1 MTLSRFFLAG
11 VTVVTLLSTHVV
23 QVRAQDDDP
32 YVPAQVVLRLNSA
45 SDLAAVTG
53 AFNLTVIDQFG
64 SRPIYQLRIDDGALP
79 PAKAEALRLDSRVL
93 YAEPNYIGTIPE
105 GIGRKDPW
113 VIGGGS
119 SGAGS
124 QWATGA
130 LRLNEAHAVSRGAG
144 ATVAVIDTGIDP
156 THPDFAGRL
165 VAGYDFVND
174 DSDPREEGSRA
185 NFGYG
190 HGTHVAG
197 LIALAAPEANIMP
210 IRALDP
216 DGNGNLWVLAEALV
230 FALDP
235 DGNPATPDSV
245 DVINLSL
252 GTLRETDLLEDL
264 IDDATCSDDDDVENQ
279 DRCNQTGGTVV
290 VAAAGNLGT
299 ETPMYPAAEQVTG
312 LLSVAAS
319 GANRQLASFSS
330 RGPWVNVAAP
340 GEQIVSA
347 VPGGQQATWNG
358 TSMAAPFVAGG
369 AALLRSQNQTATASE
384 VAQTLSTA
392 TSPLCGTTLRA
403 IDLAA
408 ALGASPT
415 PDAPRCRLHLTQLN
429 R

>member
-1 MTLSRFFLAG
+1 
-11 VTVVTLLSTHVV
+11 
-23 QVRAQDDDP
+23 
-32 YVPAQVVLRLNSA
+32 
-45 SDLAAVTG
+45 
-53 AFNLTVIDQFG
+53 
-64 SRPIYQLRIDDGALP
+64 
-79 PAKAEALRLDSRVL
+79 
-93 YAEPNYIGTIPE
+93 
-105 GIGRKDPW
+105 
-113 VIGGGS
+113 
-119 SGAGS
+119 
-124 QWATGA
+124 
-130 LRLNEAHAVSRGAG
+130 LNEAHAVSRGAG
-144 ATVAVIDTGIDP
+144 TTVAVIDTGIDP

-174 DSDPREEGSRA
+174 DSDPREEGSQA

-216 DGNGNLWVLAEALV
+216 DGNGNLWVLAEALL

-235 DGNPATPDSV
+235 DGDPATPDSV

-264 IDDATCSDDDDVENQ
+264 IDDATCSDDDDNVENQ
-279 DRCNQTGGTVV
+279 DRCTQTGGTIV

-319 GANRQLASFSS
+319 TASRELARFSS
-330 RGPWVNVAAP
+330 RGPWVSVAAP
-340 GEQIVSA
+340 GEQIISA
-347 VPGGQQATWNG
+347 VPGGQRATWNG

-369 AALLRSQNQTATASE
+369 AALLRSQNQAATASE

-392 TSPLCGTTLRA
+392 TAPLCGTTLRA